1 MKGRWKMINSAAIR
15 NLFAA
20 PFLIWAVLFIFCPV
34 VAIAWYGLTDAQ
46 GAMTLA
52 NISLMTHWEYLKA
65 LELSIVLALISTV
78 ICLIVAYPLC
88 LILTEKK
95 RGKGSLLFLLFI
107 LPMWMNSLL
116 TTMAW
121 QTILEKNGIL
131 NQFLRLLSLPDVS
144 LINTPAAIVIG
155 MIYNFLPYM
164 VLPLYVALSKI
175 NGNVIAAARD
185 LGASSWQTF
194 TKVILPLSLPG
205 AISGITMV
213 FIPSLTTFFIS
224 GLLGGNKIL
233 LIGNIVEQEFTM
245 AYDWH
250 LGSGLSLVLM
260 VFIVVNMAVTAYF
273 DRSEGQ
279 VKK

>member
-1 MKGRWKMINSAAIR
+1 MINSAAIR
-15 NLFAA
+15 NFFAA

-185 LGASSWQTF
+185 LGARSWQTF

-260 VFIVVNMAVTAYF
+260 VFIVINMAVTAYF

>member
-1 MKGRWKMINSAAIR
+1 MINSAAIR

-155 MIYNFLPYM
+155 IIYNFLPYM

-260 VFIVVNMAVTAYF
+260 VFIVINMAVTAYF

>member
-1 MKGRWKMINSAAIR
+1 MINSAAIR
-15 NLFAA
+15 NLFVA
-20 PFLIWAVLFIFCPV
+20 PFLIWAVLFIFFPV

-260 VFIVVNMAVTAYF
+260 VFIVINMAVTAYF

>member
-1 MKGRWKMINSAAIR
+1 MINSAAIR

-194 TKVILPLSLPG
+194 TKVVLPLSLPG

-260 VFIVVNMAVTAYF
+260 VFIVINMAVTAYF

>member
-1 MKGRWKMINSAAIR
+1 MINSAAIR

-260 VFIVVNMAVTAYF
+260 VFIVINMAVTAYF

-279 VKK
+279 VKT

>member
-1 MKGRWKMINSAAIR
+1 MINSVAIR

-131 NQFLRLLSLPDVS
+131 NQFLRLLSLPDMS

-175 NGNVIAAARD
+175 NDNVIAAARD

-260 VFIVVNMAVTAYF
+260 VFIVINMAVTAYF

>member
-1 MKGRWKMINSAAIR
+1 MINSAAIR
-15 NLFAA
+15 NFFAA

-78 ICLIVAYPLC
+78 IYLIVAYPLC

-260 VFIVVNMAVTAYF
+260 VFIVINMAVTAYF

>member
-1 MKGRWKMINSAAIR
+1 MINSAAIR
-15 NLFAA
+15 NLIAA

-250 LGSGLSLVLM
+250 LGRGLSLVLM
-260 VFIVVNMAVTAYF
+260 VFIVINMAVTAYF

>member
-1 MKGRWKMINSAAIR
+1 MINSAAIR
-15 NLFAA
+15 NLFAV
-20 PFLIWAVLFIFCPV
+20 PFLIWAVLFIFCSV

-144 LINTPAAIVIG
+144 LINTSAAIVIG

-260 VFIVVNMAVTAYF
+260 VFIVINMAVTAYF

>member
-1 MKGRWKMINSAAIR
+1 MINSAAIR

-34 VAIAWYGLTDAQ
+34 VAIAWYGLTDAH
-46 GAMTLA
+46 GACTLA
-52 NISLMTHWEYLKA
+52 IISLIAHWEYLKA
-65 LELSIVLALISTV
+65 LELSLVRALISTV
-78 ICLIVAYPLC
+78 ICLVVAYPLC

-95 RGKGSLLFLLFI
+95 RGKGSLLFLLFV
-107 LPMWMNSLL
+107 LPMWMNSLW

-164 VLPLYVALSKI
+164 ILPLYVALSKI

-185 LGASSWQTF
+185 LGANSWQTF

-213 FIPSLTTFFIS
+213 FNPSLTTFFIS

-260 VFIVVNMAVTAYF
+260 VFIIVNMVVTAYF

>member
-1 MKGRWKMINSAAIR
+1 MINSAAIR

-34 VAIAWYGLTDAQ
+34 VAIAWYGLTDAH
-46 GAMTLA
+46 GAFTLA
-52 NISLMTHWEYLKA
+52 NISLIAHWEYLKA

-78 ICLIVAYPLC
+78 ICLVVAYPLC

-95 RGKGSLLFLLFI
+95 RGKGSLLFLLFV

-144 LINTPAAIVIG
+144 LINTSAAIVIG

-164 VLPLYVALSKI
+164 ILPLYVALSKI

-185 LGASSWQTF
+185 LGANSWQTF
-194 TKVILPLSLPG
+194 TKVLLPLSLPG

-260 VFIVVNMAVTAYF
+260 VFIIVNMVVTAYS

>member
-1 MKGRWKMINSAAIR
+1 MINSAAIR

-46 GAMTLA
+46 GTMTLA

-260 VFIVVNMAVTAYF
+260 VFIVINMAVTAYF

>member
-1 MKGRWKMINSAAIR
+1 MINSAAIR

-260 VFIVVNMAVTAYF
+260 VFIVVTMAVTAYF

>member
-1 MKGRWKMINSAAIR
+1 MINSAAIR

-34 VAIAWYGLTDAQ
+34 VAIAWYGLTDAH
-46 GAMTLA
+46 GAFTLA
-52 NISLMTHWEYLKA
+52 NISLIAHWEYLKA

-78 ICLIVAYPLC
+78 ICLVVAYPLC

-95 RGKGSLLFLLFI
+95 RGKGSLLFLLFV

-131 NQFLRLLSLPDVS
+131 NQFLRLLSLPDVI
-144 LINTPAAIVIG
+144 LINTSVAIVIG

-164 VLPLYVALSKI
+164 ILPLYVALSKI

-185 LGASSWQTF
+185 LGANSWQTF

-205 AISGITMV
+205 VISGITMV

-260 VFIVVNMAVTAYF
+260 VFIIVNMVVTAYF

>member
-1 MKGRWKMINSAAIR
+1 MINSAAIR

-52 NISLMTHWEYLKA
+52 NISLMTHWGYLKA

>member
-1 MKGRWKMINSAAIR
+1 MINSAAIR

-20 PFLIWAVLFIFCPV
+20 PFLIWAILFIFCPV

-65 LELSIVLALISTV
+65 LELSIVMALISTV

-131 NQFLRLLSLPDVS
+131 NQFLRLLSLPDMS

-260 VFIVVNMAVTAYF
+260 VFIVINMAVTAYF

>member
-1 MKGRWKMINSAAIR
+1 MINSAAIR
-15 NLFAA
+15 NLLAA
-20 PFLIWAVLFIFCPV
+20 PFLIWAVLFIFFPV

-260 VFIVVNMAVTAYF
+260 VFIVINMAVTAYF

>member
-1 MKGRWKMINSAAIR
+1 MINSAAIR

-20 PFLIWAVLFIFCPV
+20 PFLIWAVLFIFFPV

-95 RGKGSLLFLLFI
+95 RGKGSLLLLLFI

-260 VFIVVNMAVTAYF
+260 VFIVINMAVTAYF

>member
-1 MKGRWKMINSAAIR
+1 MINSAAIR

-194 TKVILPLSLPG
+194 TKAILPLSLPG

-260 VFIVVNMAVTAYF
+260 VFIVINMAVTAYF

>member
-1 MKGRWKMINSAAIR
+1 MINSAAIR

-250 LGSGLSLVLM
+250 LGCGLSLVLM
-260 VFIVVNMAVTAYF
+260 VFIVINMAVTAYF

>member
-1 MKGRWKMINSAAIR
+1 MINSAAIR

-34 VAIAWYGLTDAQ
+34 VAIAWYGLTDAH
-46 GAMTLA
+46 GAFTLA
-52 NISLMTHWEYLKA
+52 NISLIAHWEYLKA

-78 ICLIVAYPLC
+78 ICLVVAYPLC
-88 LILTEKK
+88 LILTERK
-95 RGKGSLLFLLFI
+95 RGKGSLLFLLFV

-144 LINTPAAIVIG
+144 LINTPVAIVIG

-164 VLPLYVALSKI
+164 ILPLYVALSKI

-185 LGASSWQTF
+185 LGANSWQTF

-233 LIGNIVEQEFTM
+233 LIGNVIEQEFTRGSN
-245 AYDWH
+245 WH

-260 VFIVVNMAVTAYF
+260 VFILISMAMIAKYDKNGEGTAF
-273 DRSEGQ
+273 
-279 VKK
+279 

>member
-1 MKGRWKMINSAAIR
+1 MINSAAIR

-34 VAIAWYGLTDAQ
+34 VAIAWYGLTDAH
-46 GAMTLA
+46 GAFTLA
-52 NISLMTHWEYLKA
+52 NISLIAHWEYLKA

-78 ICLIVAYPLC
+78 ICLVVAYPLC

-95 RGKGSLLFLLFI
+95 RGKGSLLFLLFV

-131 NQFLRLLSLPDVS
+131 NQFLRL
-144 LINTPAAIVIG
+144 
-155 MIYNFLPYM
+155 
-164 VLPLYVALSKI
+164 
-175 NGNVIAAARD
+175 
-185 LGASSWQTF
+185 
-194 TKVILPLSLPG
+194 LSLPG

-260 VFIVVNMAVTAYF
+260 AFIIVNMVVTAYF

>member
-1 MKGRWKMINSAAIR
+1 MINSAAIR

-65 LELSIVLALISTV
+65 MELSIVLALISTV

-131 NQFLRLLSLPDVS
+131 NQFLRLLSLPDMS

-260 VFIVVNMAVTAYF
+260 VFIVINMAVTAYF

>member
-1 MKGRWKMINSAAIR
+1 MINSAAIR

-131 NQFLRLLSLPDVS
+131 NQFLHLLSLPDVS

-260 VFIVVNMAVTAYF
+260 VFIVINMAVTAYF

>member
-1 MKGRWKMINSAAIR
+1 MINSAAIR

-250 LGSGLSLVLM
+250 LGSGLSLVLLM
-260 VFIVVNMAVTAYF
+260 VFIVINMAVTAYF

>member
-1 MKGRWKMINSAAIR
+1 MINSAAIR

-34 VAIAWYGLTDAQ
+34 VAIAWYGLTDAH

-52 NISLMTHWEYLKA
+52 NIRLMTHWEYLKA

-131 NQFLRLLSLPDVS
+131 NQFLRLLSLPDMS

-260 VFIVVNMAVTAYF
+260 VFIVINMAVTAYF

>member
-1 MKGRWKMINSAAIR
+1 MINSAAIR
-15 NLFAA
+15 NLFAV

-205 AISGITMV
+205 SISGITMV

-260 VFIVVNMAVTAYF
+260 VFIVINMAVTAYF

>member
-1 MKGRWKMINSAAIR
+1 MINSAAIR
-15 NLFAA
+15 NLFAV

-95 RGKGSLLFLLFI
+95 RGKGSLLFLLVI

-260 VFIVVNMAVTAYF
+260 VFIVINMAVTAYF